1 MIESAD
7 TKIIEFD
14 GKFFI
19 KKDNKIIVIEN
30 YKKKVLDEKYS
41 DFMEGREYIFLFN
54 NGTKRWEVHDSNLN
68 YVLEIDLPNVSTSMV
83 CHNIFLI
90 YDRQAEILLMY
101 KIDTHTSMII
111 DDYRIGE
118 DYLFIKYENAWKRIY

>member
-1 MIESAD
+1 MNMISLHIGLR
-7 TKIIEFD
+7 KV
-14 GKFFI
+14 FI
-19 KKDNKIIVIEN
+19 KR
-30 YKKKVLDEKYS
+30 
-41 DFMEGREYIFLFN
+41 GR
-54 NGTKRWEVHDSNLN
+54 S
-68 YVLEIDLPNVSTSMV
+68 VLEIGFPNVSTSMV

-118 DYLFIKYENAWKRIY
+118 DYLFIKYENTWKRIY